1 MEAIMASKKTLS
13 KQYQQQIKRINKR
26 LEELA
31 KEGYN
36 IVGDFTPTTPKKP
49 TRKQVEALKK
59 VTPEALRRMADK
71 NYNINIGKGKQI
83 TQKVAKSKKVDYRK
97 KPVSARPPKPPK
109 KQIHIGT
116 GDVYYVADE
125 GALIYE
131 AIKKI
136 LEQPYSAG
144 LNISPEI
151 YYDNQQAL
159 QGLLDSMIA
168 KDGLNAVLQRFAD
181 AGTAIID
188 AVQGF
193 AYASD
198 GNADYMQSWYSFV
211 DILTGGS
218 VSYELSDIA
227 DEMSDFDSD
236 VPDGLLH
243 TVGDSELAYDSDAR
257 VYVDINTGETIFEY
271 DDDLMSWV
279 DARTS
284 ELVSTTD
291 IANYGG

>member
-1 MEAIMASKKTLS
+1 MARKKTLS
-13 KQYQQQIKRINKR
+13 KQYQQQIKRISKR
-26 LEELA
+26 LDELA

-71 NYNINIGKGKQI
+71 NYNIDIGKGKQI

-109 KQIHIGT
+109 KQRQIGT
-116 GDVYYVADE
+116 GGVFPVADE

-151 YYDNQQAL
+151 YYDNQRAL
-159 QGLLDSMIA
+159 RGLLDSVIA
-168 KDGLNAVLQRFAD
+168 KDGRDAVLKRFAD
-181 AGTAIID
+181 AGAVVID

-198 GNADYMQSWYSFV
+198 GNTDYMQSWYSFV
-211 DILTGGS
+211 DILTGGNI
-218 VSYELSDIA
+218 SYDVSDIA
-227 DEMSDFDSD
+227 DEMTDFDSD
-236 VPDGLLH
+236 VADGQLQ

-257 VYVDINTGETIFEY
+257 VYVDINTGDVVFEY

-279 DARTS
+279 DTRTG
-284 ELVSTTD
+284 ELVSTSD
-291 IANYGG
+291 IASYGG

>member
-1 MEAIMASKKTLS
+1 MARKKTLS
-13 KQYQQQIKRINKR
+13 KQYQQQKNRNKKR

-36 IVGDFTPTTPKKP
+36 IVGDFTPTIPKKP

-71 NYNINIGKGKQI
+71 KYNIDIGTGKQI

-109 KQIHIGT
+109 KQKAPRET
-116 GDVYYVADE
+116 ERVADE
-125 GALIYE
+125 GELIYD
-131 AIKKI
+131 AIIDI
-136 LEQPYSAG
+136 LNQPYSAG

-159 QGLLDSMIA
+159 KDLLDSVIA
-168 KDGLNAVLQRFAD
+168 KDGLDAVLQRFAD
-181 AGTAIID
+181 AGTAVID

-193 AYASD
+193 AYGSD
-198 GNADYMQSWYSFV
+198 GKDDYMQSWYSFAE
-211 DILTGGS
+211 ILTGGD
-218 VSYELSDIA
+218 VSYDVSDIT

-236 VPDGLLH
+236 VSDGQLL

-257 VYVDINTGETIFEY
+257 VYVDINTGEVVFEY

-279 DARTS
+279 DARTG
-284 ELVSTTD
+284 ELVSTSD
-291 IANYGG
+291 IASYGG

>member
-1 MEAIMASKKTLS
+1 MARKKTLS
-13 KQYQQQIKRINKR
+13 KQYQQQIKRISKR
-26 LEELA
+26 LDELA

-71 NYNINIGKGKQI
+71 NYNIDIGKGKQI

-97 KPVSARPPKPPK
+97 KPVSARPPKPTK
-109 KQIHIGT
+109 KQRHIGT
-116 GDVYYVADE
+116 GDVFNVADE

-151 YYDNQQAL
+151 YYDNQQSL
-159 QGLLDSMIA
+159 RDLLDSVIA
-168 KDGLNAVLQRFAD
+168 KDGLDAVLQRFAD
-181 AGTAIID
+181 AGTGVID

-198 GNADYMQSWYSFV
+198 GNADYMQSWYSFTE
-211 DILTGGS
+211 ILTGGNM
-218 VSYELSDIA
+218 SYDVSDIA
-227 DEMSDFDSD
+227 DEMTDFDSD
-236 VPDGLLH
+236 VSDAQLQ

-257 VYVDINTGETIFEY
+257 VYVDINTGDVIFDY

-279 DARTS
+279 DTRTG
-284 ELVSTTD
+284 EVVSTSD
-291 IANYGG
+291 ISRYGG

>member
-1 MEAIMASKKTLS
+1 MARKKTLS
-13 KQYQQQIKRINKR
+13 KQYQQQINRINKR

-59 VTPEALRRMADK
+59 VTPAALRRMADK
-71 NYNINIGKGKQI
+71 KYNIDIGTGKQI

-97 KPVSARPPKPPK
+97 KPVSSRPPKPTK
-109 KQIHIGT
+109 KQKAPRET
-116 GDVYYVADE
+116 ERVASEGD
-125 GALIYE
+125 LIYD
-131 AIKKI
+131 AITDI
-136 LEQPYSAG
+136 LNHPYSAG

-159 QGLLDSMIA
+159 KDLLDSVIA
-168 KDGLNAVLQRFAD
+168 KDGLDAVLQRFAD

-198 GNADYMQSWYSFV
+198 GNADYMQSWYSFAE
-211 DILTGGS
+211 ILTGGN
-218 VSYELSDIA
+218 VSYDVSDIA

-236 VPDGLLH
+236 VSDGQLL

-257 VYVDINTGETIFEY
+257 VYVDINTGEVIFEY

-279 DARTS
+279 DARTG
-284 ELVSTTD
+284 ELVSTSD
-291 IANYGG
+291 IASYGG

>member
-1 MEAIMASKKTLS
+1 MARKKTLS
-13 KQYQQQIKRINKR
+13 KQYQQQINRINKR

-59 VTPEALRRMADK
+59 ITPEALRRMADK
-71 NYNINIGKGKQI
+71 KYNIDIGTGKQI

-97 KPVSARPPKPPK
+97 KPASARPPKPPK
-109 KQIHIGT
+109 KQKAPIDT
-116 GDVYYVADE
+116 GIVADE
-125 GALIYE
+125 GKLIYD
-131 AIKKI
+131 AILNI
-136 LEQPYSAG
+136 LNQPYSAG
-144 LNISPEI
+144 LNISPKI
-151 YYDNQQAL
+151 YYENLQAL
-159 QGLLDSMIA
+159 KDLLESTIA
-168 KDGLNAVLQRFAD
+168 KDGLDTVLKRFAD

-198 GNADYMQSWYSFV
+198 GNADYMQSWNSFV
-211 DILTGGS
+211 EILTGGD
-218 VSYELSDIA
+218 VSYDVSDIA

-236 VPDGLLH
+236 VSDGQLL

-257 VYVDINTGETIFEY
+257 VYVDINTGDVIFEY
-271 DDDLMSWV
+271 DESMMSWV
-279 DARTS
+279 DTRTG
-284 ELVSTTD
+284 ELVSTSD
-291 IANYGG
+291 IASYGG

>member
-1 MEAIMASKKTLS
+1 MARKKTLS

-49 TRKQVEALKK
+49 TRKQVDALKK
-59 VTPEALRRMADK
+59 ITPEALRRMADK
-71 NYNINIGKGKQI
+71 KYNIDIGTGKQI

-109 KQIHIGT
+109 KQKAT
-116 GDVYYVADE
+116 RETELVADE
-125 GALIYE
+125 GKLIYD
-131 AIKKI
+131 AILNI
-136 LEQPYSAG
+136 LNQPYSAG
-144 LNISPEI
+144 LNISPQI
-151 YYDNQQAL
+151 YYENLQAL
-159 QGLLDSMIA
+159 KALLESVIA
-168 KDGLNAVLQRFAD
+168 KDGLDTVLKRFAD
-181 AGTAIID
+181 AGTAVID

-193 AYASD
+193 AYGSD
-198 GNADYMQSWYSFV
+198 GKDEYMQSWYSFAE
-211 DILTGGS
+211 ILTGGN
-218 VSYELSDIA
+218 VSYEVSDIT

-236 VPDGLLH
+236 VSDGQLL

-257 VYVDINTGETIFEY
+257 VYVDINIGEVVFEY

-279 DARTS
+279 DARTG
-284 ELVSTTD
+284 ELVSTSD
-291 IANYGG
+291 IASYGG

>member
-1 MEAIMASKKTLS
+1 MARKKTLS
-13 KQYQQQIKRINKR
+13 KQYQQQINRINKR

-71 NYNINIGKGKQI
+71 KYNIDIGTGKQI

-109 KQIHIGT
+109 KQKAPRET
-116 GDVYYVADE
+116 APVADE
-125 GALIYE
+125 GKLIYD
-131 AIKKI
+131 AILNI
-136 LEQPYSAG
+136 LNQPYSAG
-144 LNISPEI
+144 LNISPQI
-151 YYDNQQAL
+151 YYDNQRAL
-159 QGLLDSMIA
+159 KELLDSVIA
-168 KDGLNAVLQRFAD
+168 KDGLDAVLQRFAD

-193 AYASD
+193 VYGSD
-198 GNADYMQSWYSFV
+198 GKDDYMQSWQSFV
-211 DILTGGS
+211 EILTGGD
-218 VSYELSDIA
+218 VSYDVSDIA

-236 VPDGLLH
+236 VSDGQLQ

-257 VYVDINTGETIFEY
+257 VYVDINTGEVVFEY
-271 DDDLMSWV
+271 DEDLMSWV
-279 DARTS
+279 DTRTG
-284 ELVSTTD
+284 ELVSTSD
-291 IANYGG
+291 IASYGG

>member
-1 MEAIMASKKTLS
+1 MARKKTLS
-13 KQYQQQIKRINKR
+13 KQYQQQINRINKR

-36 IVGDFTPTTPKKP
+36 IVGDFTPTIPKKP

-71 NYNINIGKGKQI
+71 KYNIDIGTGKQI

-97 KPVSARPPKPPK
+97 KPVSARPPKSPK
-109 KQIHIGT
+109 KQKAPRET
-116 GDVYYVADE
+116 ERVADE
-125 GALIYE
+125 GDLIYD
-131 AIKKI
+131 AITDI
-136 LEQPYSAG
+136 LNQPYSAG

-159 QGLLDSMIA
+159 KDLLDSVIA
-168 KDGLNAVLQRFAD
+168 KDGLDAVLKRFAD

-198 GNADYMQSWYSFV
+198 GNADYMQSWYSFAE
-211 DILTGGS
+211 ILTGGN
-218 VSYELSDIA
+218 VSYDVSDIA

-236 VPDGLLH
+236 VSDGQLL

-257 VYVDINTGETIFEY
+257 VYVDINTGEVVFEY

-279 DARTS
+279 DARTG
-284 ELVSTTD
+284 ELVSTSD
-291 IANYGG
+291 IASYGG

>member
-1 MEAIMASKKTLS
+1 MARKKTLS

-36 IVGDFTPTTPKKP
+36 IVGDFTPTTPQKP

-71 NYNINIGKGKQI
+71 NYNINIGKDKQI
-83 TQKVAKSKKVDYRK
+83 AQKVAKSKKIDYRK

-109 KQIHIGT
+109 KRKVPSET
-116 GDVYYVADE
+116 DLVVDE
-125 GALIYE
+125 DALIYE

-136 LEQPYSAG
+136 LDQPYSAG
-144 LNISPEI
+144 LNISPAI
-151 YYDNQQAL
+151 YYGNQQVIKE
-159 QGLLDSMIA
+159 LLDSVIA
-168 KDGLNAVLQRFAD
+168 KDGLNAVLQRFAN
-181 AGTAIID
+181 AGTAVID
-188 AVQGF
+188 AIQGF
-193 AYASD
+193 VYGSD
-198 GNADYMQSWYSFV
+198 GKDDYMQSWYSFAE
-211 DILTGGS
+211 ILTGGN
-218 VSYELSDIA
+218 VSYDVSDIA

-236 VPDGLLH
+236 VYDGQLQ

-257 VYVDINTGETIFEY
+257 VYVDINTGEVIFEY
-271 DDDLMSWV
+271 DEDVMSWV
-279 DARTS
+279 DVRTG

-291 IANYGG
+291 MANYGG

>member
-1 MEAIMASKKTLS
+1 MARKKTLS
-13 KQYQQQIKRINKR
+13 KQYQQQIKRISKR
-26 LEELA
+26 LDDLA

-71 NYNINIGKGKQI
+71 NYNIDIGKGKQI

-97 KPVSARPPKPPK
+97 KPVSARPPKQPK
-109 KQIHIGT
+109 KQRQIGT
-116 GDVYYVADE
+116 GDVFPLADE

-151 YYDNQQAL
+151 YYDNQRAL
-159 QGLLDSMIA
+159 RGLVDSVIA
-168 KDGLNAVLQRFAD
+168 KDGRDAVLKRFAD
-181 AGTAIID
+181 AGAVVID

-211 DILTGGS
+211 DILTGGNI
-218 VSYELSDIA
+218 SYDVSDIA
-227 DEMSDFDSD
+227 DEMTDFDSD
-236 VPDGLLH
+236 VADGQLQ

-257 VYVDINTGETIFEY
+257 VYVDINTGDVVFEY
-271 DDDLMSWV
+271 DDELMSWV
-279 DARTS
+279 DTRTG
-284 ELVSTTD
+284 ELVSTSD
-291 IANYGG
+291 IASYGG

>member
-1 MEAIMASKKTLS
+1 MARKKTLS
-13 KQYQQQIKRINKR
+13 KQYQQQLNRINKR

-36 IVGDFTPTTPKKP
+36 IVGDFMPTTPKKP

-71 NYNINIGKGKQI
+71 NYNIDIGTGKQI

-109 KQIHIGT
+109 KHKHIG
-116 GDVYYVADE
+116 GSYPIADE
-125 GALIYE
+125 GKLIYE
-131 AIKKI
+131 AILNI
-136 LEQPYSAG
+136 LNQPYSAG

-159 QGLLDSMIA
+159 KDLLDSVIA
-168 KDGLNAVLQRFAD
+168 KDGLDAVLQRFAD
-181 AGTAIID
+181 AGTAVID
-188 AVQGF
+188 AIQGF
-193 AYASD
+193 VYASD
-198 GNADYMQSWYSFV
+198 ANADYMQSWQRFV
-211 DILTGGS
+211 EIITGGN
-218 VSYELSDIA
+218 VSYDVSDIA

-236 VPDGLLH
+236 MSDGELQ
-243 TVGDSELAYDSDAR
+243 TVGDTELAYDSDAR
-257 VYVDINTGETIFEY
+257 VYVDINTGDVIFEY
-271 DDDLMSWV
+271 DEDLMSWV
-279 DARTS
+279 DARTG

-291 IANYGG
+291 MANYGG

>member
-1 MEAIMASKKTLS
+1 MARKKTLS
-13 KQYQQQIKRINKR
+13 KQYQQQIKRISKR
-26 LEELA
+26 LDELA

-36 IVGDFTPTTPKKP
+36 IVGDFTPTTSKKP

-71 NYNINIGKGKQI
+71 NYNIDIGKGKQI

-109 KQIHIGT
+109 KQRQIGT
-116 GDVYYVADE
+116 GGVFPVADE

-151 YYDNQQAL
+151 YYDNQRAL
-159 QGLLDSMIA
+159 RGLLDSVIA
-168 KDGLNAVLQRFAD
+168 KDGRDAVLKRFAD
-181 AGTAIID
+181 AGAVVID

-211 DILTGGS
+211 DILTGGNI
-218 VSYELSDIA
+218 SYDVSDIA
-227 DEMSDFDSD
+227 DEMTDFDSNVSD
-236 VPDGLLH
+236 AQLQ

-257 VYVDINTGETIFEY
+257 VYVDINTGDVIFDY

-279 DARTS
+279 DARTG
-284 ELVSTTD
+284 ELVSTSD
-291 IANYGG
+291 IASYGG

>member
-1 MEAIMASKKTLS
+1 MARKKTLS
-13 KQYQQQIKRINKR
+13 KQYQQQINRINKR

-71 NYNINIGKGKQI
+71 NYNIDIGTGKQI

-109 KQIHIGT
+109 KQKAPRET
-116 GDVYYVADE
+116 ERVADE
-125 GALIYE
+125 GELIYD
-131 AIKKI
+131 AITDI
-136 LEQPYSAG
+136 LNQPYSSG

-151 YYDNQQAL
+151 YYDNQRAL
-159 QGLLDSMIA
+159 KDLLDSVIA
-168 KDGLNAVLQRFAD
+168 KDGLDAVLQRFAD

-211 DILTGGS
+211 DILTGGN
-218 VSYELSDIA
+218 VSYDVADIA

-236 VPDGLLH
+236 VSDGQLQ

-257 VYVDINTGETIFEY
+257 VYVDINTGEVIFEY

-279 DARTS
+279 DTRTG
-284 ELVSTTD
+284 ELVSTSD
-291 IANYGG
+291 IASYGG

>member
-1 MEAIMASKKTLS
+1 MARKKTLS
-13 KQYQQQIKRINKR
+13 KQYQQQINRINKR

-36 IVGDFTPTTPKKP
+36 IVGDFTPTIPKKP

-71 NYNINIGKGKQI
+71 KYNIDIGTGKQI

-109 KQIHIGT
+109 KQKAPRET
-116 GDVYYVADE
+116 ERVADE
-125 GALIYE
+125 GDLIYD
-131 AIKKI
+131 AITDI
-136 LEQPYSAG
+136 LNQPYSSG

-159 QGLLDSMIA
+159 KDLLDSVIA
-168 KDGLNAVLQRFAD
+168 KDGLDTVLQRFAD

-198 GNADYMQSWYSFV
+198 GNADYMQSWYSFAE
-211 DILTGGS
+211 ILTGGN
-218 VSYELSDIA
+218 VSYDVSDIA

-236 VPDGLLH
+236 VSDGQLQ

-257 VYVDINTGETIFEY
+257 VYVDINTGEVVFEY
-271 DDDLMSWV
+271 DEDLLSWV
-279 DARTS
+279 DTRTG
-284 ELVSTTD
+284 ELVSTSD
-291 IANYGG
+291 IASYGG

>member
-1 MEAIMASKKTLS
+1 MARKKTLS
-13 KQYQQQIKRINKR
+13 KQYQQQINRITKR

-36 IVGDFTPTTPKKP
+36 IVGDFTPTISKKP

-59 VTPEALRRMADK
+59 VTPDALRRMADK
-71 NYNINIGKGKQI
+71 KYNIDIGTGKQI

-109 KQIHIGT
+109 KQKAPRET
-116 GDVYYVADE
+116 ERVADE
-125 GALIYE
+125 GELIYD
-131 AIKKI
+131 AITDI
-136 LEQPYSAG
+136 LNQPYSAG

-159 QGLLDSMIA
+159 KDLLDSVIA
-168 KDGLNAVLQRFAD
+168 KDGLDAVLQRFAD

-198 GNADYMQSWYSFV
+198 GNADYMQSWYSFAE
-211 DILTGGS
+211 ILTDGN
-218 VSYELSDIA
+218 VSYDVSDIA

-236 VPDGLLH
+236 MSDGQLH
-243 TVGDSELAYDSDAR
+243 TVGDTELAYDSDAR
-257 VYVDINTGETIFEY
+257 VYVDINTGDVIFEY
-271 DDDLMSWV
+271 DEDLMSWV
-279 DARTS
+279 DARTG
-284 ELVSTTD
+284 ELVSTSD
-291 IANYGG
+291 IASYGG

>member
-1 MEAIMASKKTLS
+1 MARKKTLS
-13 KQYQQQIKRINKR
+13 KQYQQQINRINKR

-36 IVGDFTPTTPKKP
+36 IVGDFTPTMPKKP

-59 VTPEALRRMADK
+59 VTPDALRRMADK
-71 NYNINIGKGKQI
+71 KYNIDIGTGKQI

-109 KQIHIGT
+109 KRTYT
-116 GDVYYVADE
+116 GGDDYVPTADE
-125 GALIYE
+125 GKLIYE
-131 AIKKI
+131 AILNI
-136 LEQPYSAG
+136 LNQPYSTG

-159 QGLLDSMIA
+159 KDLLDSVIA
-168 KDGLNAVLQRFAD
+168 KDGLDAVLQRFAD

-198 GNADYMQSWYSFV
+198 GNADYMQSWYSFAE
-211 DILTGGS
+211 ILTGGN
-218 VSYELSDIA
+218 VSYDVSDIT

-236 VPDGLLH
+236 VSDGQLQ

-257 VYVDINTGETIFEY
+257 VYVDINTGDVVFEY
-271 DDDLMSWV
+271 DDELMSWV
-279 DARTS
+279 DTRTG
-284 ELVSTTD
+284 ELVSTSD
-291 IANYGG
+291 IASYGG

>member
-1 MEAIMASKKTLS
+1 MARKKTLS
-13 KQYQQQIKRINKR
+13 KQYQQQIKRISKR
-26 LEELA
+26 LDELA

-71 NYNINIGKGKQI
+71 NYNIDIGKGKQI

-109 KQIHIGT
+109 KQRQIGT
-116 GDVYYVADE
+116 GDVFPLADE

-151 YYDNQQAL
+151 YYDNQRAL
-159 QGLLDSMIA
+159 RGLLDSVIA
-168 KDGLNAVLQRFAD
+168 KDGRNAVLKRFAD
-181 AGTAIID
+181 AGAVVID
-188 AVQGF
+188 AAQGF

-211 DILTGGS
+211 DILTGGNI
-218 VSYELSDIA
+218 SYDVSDIA
-227 DEMSDFDSD
+227 DEMTDFDSD
-236 VPDGLLH
+236 VADGQLQ

-257 VYVDINTGETIFEY
+257 VYVDINTGDVVFEY

-279 DARTS
+279 DTRTG
-284 ELVSTTD
+284 ELVSTSD
-291 IANYGG
+291 IASYGG

>member
-1 MEAIMASKKTLS
+1 MARKKTLS
-13 KQYQQQIKRINKR
+13 KQYQQQINRINKR

-36 IVGDFTPTTPKKP
+36 IVGDFTPTMPKKP

-71 NYNINIGKGKQI
+71 NYNIDIGTGKQI

-109 KQIHIGT
+109 KQKGPRET
-116 GDVYYVADE
+116 ERVADE
-125 GALIYE
+125 GDLIYD
-131 AIKKI
+131 AITDI
-136 LEQPYSAG
+136 LNQPYSSG

-159 QGLLDSMIA
+159 KDLLDSVIA
-168 KDGLNAVLQRFAD
+168 KDGLDTVLQRFAD

-198 GNADYMQSWYSFV
+198 GNADYMQSWYSFAE
-211 DILTGGS
+211 ILTGGN
-218 VSYELSDIA
+218 VSYDVSDIA

-236 VPDGLLH
+236 VSDGQLQ

-257 VYVDINTGETIFEY
+257 VYVDINTGEVVFEY
-271 DDDLMSWV
+271 DEDVMSWV
-279 DARTS
+279 DSHTG
-284 ELVSTTD
+284 ELVSVSD
-291 IANYGG
+291 IIARYGG

>member
-1 MEAIMASKKTLS
+1 MARKKTLS
-13 KQYQQQIKRINKR
+13 KQYQQQINRINKR

-36 IVGDFTPTTPKKP
+36 IVGDFTPTIPKKP

-71 NYNINIGKGKQI
+71 KYNIDIGTGKQI

-109 KQIHIGT
+109 KQKAPRET
-116 GDVYYVADE
+116 ERVADE
-125 GALIYE
+125 GDLIYD
-131 AIKKI
+131 AITDI
-136 LEQPYSAG
+136 LNQPYSSG

-159 QGLLDSMIA
+159 KDLLDSVIA
-168 KDGLNAVLQRFAD
+168 KDGLDAVLQRFAD

-198 GNADYMQSWYSFV
+198 GNADYMQSWYSFAE
-211 DILTGGS
+211 ILTGGN
-218 VSYELSDIA
+218 VSYDVSDIA

-236 VPDGLLH
+236 VSDGQLQ

-257 VYVDINTGETIFEY
+257 VYVDINTGEVIFEY

-279 DARTS
+279 DARTG
-284 ELVSTTD
+284 ELVSTSD
-291 IANYGG
+291 IASYGG

>member
-1 MEAIMASKKTLS
+1 MARKKTLS
-13 KQYQQQIKRINKR
+13 KQYQQQIKRISKR
-26 LEELA
+26 LDELA

-71 NYNINIGKGKQI
+71 NYNIDIGKGKQI
-83 TQKVAKSKKVDYRK
+83 TQKVAKSKMVDYRK
-97 KPVSARPPKPPK
+97 KPVSARPPKPTK
-109 KQIHIGT
+109 KQRHIGT
-116 GDVYYVADE
+116 GDVFNVANE
-125 GALIYE
+125 GALIYD

-151 YYDNQQAL
+151 YYDNQQSL
-159 QGLLDSMIA
+159 RDLLDSVIA

-181 AGTAIID
+181 VGTGVID

-198 GNADYMQSWYSFV
+198 GNADYMQSWYSFTE
-211 DILTGGS
+211 ILTGGNM
-218 VSYELSDIA
+218 SYDVSDIA
-227 DEMSDFDSD
+227 DEMTDFDSD
-236 VPDGLLH
+236 VSDAQLQ

-257 VYVDINTGETIFEY
+257 VYVDINTGDVIFDY

-279 DARTS
+279 DTRTG
-284 ELVSTTD
+284 EVVSTSD
-291 IANYGG
+291 IARYGG

>member
-1 MEAIMASKKTLS
+1 MARKKTLS
-13 KQYQQQIKRINKR
+13 KQYQQQINRINKR

-59 VTPEALRRMADK
+59 ITPEALRRMADK
-71 NYNINIGKGKQI
+71 KYNIDIGTGKQI

-109 KQIHIGT
+109 KQKAPRET
-116 GDVYYVADE
+116 ERVADE
-125 GALIYE
+125 GDLIYD
-131 AIKKI
+131 AITDI
-136 LEQPYSAG
+136 LNQPYSSG

-159 QGLLDSMIA
+159 KDLLDSVIA
-168 KDGLNAVLQRFAD
+168 KDGLDTVLQRFAD

-198 GNADYMQSWYSFV
+198 GNADYMQSWYSFAE
-211 DILTGGS
+211 ILTGGN
-218 VSYELSDIA
+218 VSYDVSDIA

-236 VPDGLLH
+236 VSDGQLL

-257 VYVDINTGETIFEY
+257 VYVDINTGEVVFEY
-271 DDDLMSWV
+271 DEDLMSWV
-279 DARTS
+279 DTRTG
-284 ELVSTTD
+284 ELVSTSD
-291 IANYGG
+291 IASYGG

>member
-1 MEAIMASKKTLS
+1 MARKKTLS
-13 KQYQQQIKRINKR
+13 KQYQQQIKRISKR
-26 LEELA
+26 LDELA

-71 NYNINIGKGKQI
+71 NYNIDIGKGKQI
-83 TQKVAKSKKVDYRK
+83 KQKVAKSKKVDYRK

-109 KQIHIGT
+109 KQRQIGT
-116 GDVYYVADE
+116 GDVFNVADE
-125 GALIYE
+125 GALIYD

-151 YYDNQQAL
+151 YYDNQQSL
-159 QGLLDSMIA
+159 RDLLDSVIA
-168 KDGLNAVLQRFAD
+168 KDGLDAVLQRFAD
-181 AGTAIID
+181 AGTGVID

-198 GNADYMQSWYSFV
+198 GNADYMQSWYSFTE
-211 DILTGGS
+211 ILTGGNM
-218 VSYELSDIA
+218 SYDVSDIA
-227 DEMSDFDSD
+227 DEMTDFDSD
-236 VPDGLLH
+236 VSDAQLQ

-257 VYVDINTGETIFEY
+257 VYVDINTGDVIFDY

-279 DARTS
+279 DTRTG
-284 ELVSTTD
+284 ELVSTSD
-291 IANYGG
+291 IARYGG

>member
-1 MEAIMASKKTLS
+1 MARKKTLS
-13 KQYQQQIKRINKR
+13 KQYQQQINRINKR

-36 IVGDFTPTTPKKP
+36 IVGDFTPTIPKKP
-49 TRKQVEALKK
+49 TRKQVDALKK

-71 NYNINIGKGKQI
+71 KYNIDIGKGKQI

-109 KQIHIGT
+109 KRTYT
-116 GDVYYVADE
+116 GGDDYVPTADE
-125 GALIYE
+125 GKLIYE
-131 AIKKI
+131 AILNI
-136 LEQPYSAG
+136 LNQPYSTG

-159 QGLLDSMIA
+159 KDLLDSVIA
-168 KDGLNAVLQRFAD
+168 KDGLDAVLQRFAD

-198 GNADYMQSWYSFV
+198 GNADYMQSWYSFAE
-211 DILTGGS
+211 ILTGGN
-218 VSYELSDIA
+218 VSYDVSDIA
-227 DEMSDFDSD
+227 DEMTDFDSD
-236 VPDGLLH
+236 VSDGQLL

-257 VYVDINTGETIFEY
+257 VYVDINTGEVVFEY

-279 DARTS
+279 DTRTG
-284 ELVSTTD
+284 ELVSTSD
-291 IANYGG
+291 IASYGG

>member
-1 MEAIMASKKTLS
+1 MAREKTLS
-13 KQYQQQIKRINKR
+13 KQYQQQINRINKR

-36 IVGDFTPTTPKKP
+36 IVGDFTPTIPKKP

-71 NYNINIGKGKQI
+71 KYNIDIGTGKQI

-109 KQIHIGT
+109 KQKAPRET
-116 GDVYYVADE
+116 ERVADE
-125 GALIYE
+125 GELIYD
-131 AIKKI
+131 AITDI
-136 LEQPYSAG
+136 LNQPYSAG

-159 QGLLDSMIA
+159 KDLLDSVIA
-168 KDGLNAVLQRFAD
+168 KDGLDAVLKRFAD
-181 AGTAIID
+181 AGTSIID

-198 GNADYMQSWYSFV
+198 GNADYMQSWYSFAE
-211 DILTGGS
+211 ILTGGN
-218 VSYELSDIA
+218 VSYDVSDIT

-236 VPDGLLH
+236 VSDGQLL

-257 VYVDINTGETIFEY
+257 VYVDINTGEVVFEY
-271 DDDLMSWV
+271 DDDLMSWI
-279 DARTS
+279 DTRTG
-284 ELVSTTD
+284 ELVSTSD

>member
-1 MEAIMASKKTLS
+1 MAHKKTLS

-31 KEGYN
+31 KQGYN

-109 KQIHIGT
+109 KQRHIDT
-116 GDVYYVADE
+116 GDVFPVADE
-125 GALIYE
+125 GKLIYE
-131 AIKKI
+131 AILNI
-136 LEQPYSAG
+136 LNQPYSAG
-144 LNISPEI
+144 LNISLAI

-159 QGLLDSMIA
+159 RDLLDSVIA
-168 KDGLNAVLQRFAD
+168 KDGLKVVLKRFAD

-198 GNADYMQSWYSFV
+198 GNADYIQSWYSFV
-211 DILTGGS
+211 DILTGGQ
-218 VSYELSDIA
+218 VSYDVADIA
-227 DEMSDFDSD
+227 DEMTDFVSD
-236 VPDGLLH
+236 VSDGQLQ
-243 TVGDSELAYDSDAR
+243 TVGDTELAYDSDAR
-257 VYVDINTGETIFEY
+257 VYVNINTGDVIFEY
-271 DDDLMSWV
+271 DEELMSWI
-279 DARTS
+279 DARTG
-284 ELVSTTD
+284 ELVSVDD
-291 IANYGG
+291 IAQYGG

>member
-1 MEAIMASKKTLS
+1 MARKKTLS
-13 KQYQQQIKRINKR
+13 KQYQQQINRINKR

-36 IVGDFTPTTPKKP
+36 IVGDFTPTMPKKP

-59 VTPEALRRMADK
+59 VTPKALRRMADK
-71 NYNINIGKGKQI
+71 KYNIDIGTGKQI

-97 KPVSARPPKPPK
+97 KPASARPPKPPK
-109 KQIHIGT
+109 KQKAT
-116 GDVYYVADE
+116 RETERVADE
-125 GALIYE
+125 GNLIYD
-131 AIKKI
+131 AITDI
-136 LEQPYSAG
+136 LNQPYSAG

-159 QGLLDSMIA
+159 RDLLDSVIA
-168 KDGLNAVLQRFAD
+168 KDGLDAVLQRFAD

-198 GNADYMQSWYSFV
+198 GNADYMQSWYSFAE
-211 DILTGGS
+211 ILTGGN
-218 VSYELSDIA
+218 VSYDVSDIA

-236 VPDGLLH
+236 VSDGQLQ

-257 VYVDINTGETIFEY
+257 VYVDINTGEVIFEY
-271 DDDLMSWV
+271 DEDLLSWV
-279 DARTS
+279 DSRTG
-284 ELVSTTD
+284 ELVSTSD
-291 IANYGG
+291 IASYGG

>member
-1 MEAIMASKKTLS
+1 MARKKTLS
-13 KQYQQQIKRINKR
+13 KQYQQQINRINKR

-36 IVGDFTPTTPKKP
+36 IVGDFTPTIPKKP

-59 VTPEALRRMADK
+59 ITPDALRRMADK
-71 NYNINIGKGKQI
+71 KYNIDIGTGKQI
-83 TQKVAKSKKVDYRK
+83 TQKVAKSKKIDYRK

-109 KQIHIGT
+109 KQKAPRET
-116 GDVYYVADE
+116 ERVADE
-125 GALIYE
+125 GELIYD
-131 AIKKI
+131 AITDI
-136 LEQPYSAG
+136 LNQPYSAG

-159 QGLLDSMIA
+159 KDLLDSVIA
-168 KDGLNAVLQRFAD
+168 KDGLDTVLQRFAD

-198 GNADYMQSWYSFV
+198 GNADYMQSWYSFAE
-211 DILTGGS
+211 ILTGGN
-218 VSYELSDIA
+218 VSYDVSDIT

-236 VPDGLLH
+236 VSDGQLQ

-257 VYVDINTGETIFEY
+257 VYVDINTGEVIFEY

-279 DARTS
+279 DARTG
-284 ELVSTTD
+284 ELVSTSD
-291 IANYGG
+291 IASYGG

>member
-1 MEAIMASKKTLS
+1 MARKKTLS
-13 KQYQQQIKRINKR
+13 KQYQQQINRINKR

-36 IVGDFTPTTPKKP
+36 IVGDFTPTIPKKP

-71 NYNINIGKGKQI
+71 NYNIDIGKGKQI

-97 KPVSARPPKPPK
+97 KPVSARPPKSPK
-109 KQIHIGT
+109 KQKAT
-116 GDVYYVADE
+116 RETERVADE
-125 GALIYE
+125 GDLIYD
-131 AIKKI
+131 AITDI
-136 LEQPYSAG
+136 LNQPYSAG
-144 LNISPEI
+144 LNISPEK
-151 YYDNQQAL
+151 YYGNQQAL
-159 QGLLDSMIA
+159 KDLLDSVVA
-168 KDGLNAVLQRFAD
+168 KDGLDTVLQRFAD

-198 GNADYMQSWYSFV
+198 GNADYMQSWYSFAE
-211 DILTGGS
+211 ILTGGN
-218 VSYELSDIA
+218 VSYDVSDIA

-236 VPDGLLH
+236 VSDGQLL

-257 VYVDINTGETIFEY
+257 VYVDINTGEVIFEY

-279 DARTS
+279 DARTG
-284 ELVSTTD
+284 ELVSTSD
-291 IANYGG
+291 IASYGG